1 MGVIGTMIRFVLVL
15 VWFREVFCM
24 TLQVSLSCRLTF
36 RKQDLVLLDPCV
48 VLMSLHLIGGSTIL
62 LWLICC
68 WFELVFIT
76 VVVVTIPLSR
86 IRYLTYA
93 KNNPMSKIQEEK

>member
-15 VWFREVFCM
+15 VWFQEVFHM
-24 TLQVSLSCRLTF
+24 TLQVLLSCRLMF
-36 RKQDLVLLDPCV
+36 RWQDLVSLDPCI
-48 VLMSLHLIGGSTIL
+48 VLMSLRSIGGSTIL
-62 LWLICC
+62 LGLICC
-68 WFELVFIT
+68 WLELVFGI
-76 VVVVTIPLSR
+76 VIVVTIPISR

>member
-1 MGVIGTMIRFVLVL
+1 MGVIGTMIRFVLML
-15 VWFREVFCM
+15 VWFREVFRM

-36 RKQDLVLLDPCV
+36 RWQDLVSLDPCV
-48 VLMSLHLIGGSTIL
+48 VLMSLRSIGGSTIL
-62 LWLICC
+62 LGLICC
-68 WFELVFIT
+68 WLELVFKI

-93 KNNPMSKIQEEK
+93 ENNPRSKIQEEK